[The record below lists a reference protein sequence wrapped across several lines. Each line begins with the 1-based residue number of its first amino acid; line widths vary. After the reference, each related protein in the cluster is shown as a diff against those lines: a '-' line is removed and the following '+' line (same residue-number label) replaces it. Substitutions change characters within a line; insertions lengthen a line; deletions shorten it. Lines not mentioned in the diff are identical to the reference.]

1 MASHTSSD
9 KLAQDT
15 AEFHGALTSLIRVYQ
30 FRDRDRICCHDLSV
44 TQWYALDSLV
54 SGGPFTLNELA
65 GELYLEKS
73 TMSRVVD
80 GLERKGYVVR
90 NRHPDDGRAVLL
102 EANSKGLEIHRKIE
116 EEILAGEERLLGGFD
131 PEVRRAMVEFLR
143 RLTDAAASRVEV
155 GGGTCCSRGP
165 YAGVP

>member
-1 MASHTSSD
+1 LAS
-9 KLAQDT
+9 DT
-15 AEFHGALTSLIRVYQ
+15 AEFHRALTSLIRVYQ

-44 TQWYALDSLV
+44 TQWYALDALV

-80 GLERKGYVVR
+80 GLENKGYVAR

-102 EANSKGLEIHRKIE
+102 EVNPEGLEIHRTIE
-116 EEILAGEERLLGGFD
+116 EDILVGEERLLAGFD
-131 PEVRRAMVEFLR
+131 PEVRHAMVEFLH
-143 RLTDAAASRVEV
+143 RLSDAAASRVEV
-155 GGGTCCSRGP
+155 GGGACCSLGP
-165 YAGVP
+165 DTAIP

>member
-1 MASHTSSD
+1 MASPTSSD

-102 EANSKGLEIHRKIE
+102 EANSKGKMWVVIKRVPISE
-116 EEILAGEERLLGGFD
+116 
-131 PEVRRAMVEFLR
+131 MVGA
-143 RLTDAAASRVEV
+143 TSP
-155 GGGTCCSRGP
+155 GSPTGQS
-165 YAGVP
+165 VPVATL